1 MFLKRIEIDNYKS
14 LKGVVVEPTPLMALV
29 GPNAAGKTNFCEA
42 LDFLSRV
49 YEWNLERAVTAKGGY
64 ENICYRDGEGLS
76 RDPIRFG
83 MVVEQM
89 LLVPLGKITVQVGWE
104 HAFEFERDQPASSLL
119 VTMEDLTYRGP
130 QGSVHLKRKG
140 DHFQTVELSRVEM
153 SGEMDASLA
162 AAILGMALPRGEL
175 ILPPYSAVVLGNLP
189 APRMVGLRVFQLSA
203 LAARSMGSP
212 IPDPNLERFGG
223 NLPAVILHLKRY
235 YPEAYDQ
242 ILVSLQ
248 RVLPGVEGLEVT
260 QARTLALSLQQGGH
274 SWPVEDL
281 SDGTL
286 QAISTLAAAFDPRI
300 SVLVLEEPEN
310 HVHPWAL
317 RGFAEAF
324 REASKTKQII
334 LTTHSP
340 ILLDQLKPEEI
351 WIVQKPGS
359 VTKIDPLLTLDPS
372 LKESWEGGHFT
383 LSEYLD
389 SGALPEAVPAAAP

>member
-14 LKGVVVEPTPLMALV
+14 LKGVVVEPTPLAALV

-49 YEWNLERAVTAKGGY
+49 YEWNLEGAVAAKGGY

-83 MVVEQM
+83 VVVEQIT
-89 LLVPLGKITVQVGWE
+89 LLAPLGKKPVREKAVWE
-104 HAFEFERDQPASSLL
+104 HTFEFELDQTASSLL
-119 VTMEDLTYRGP
+119 VTTEDLTYRGP
-130 QGSVHLKRKG
+130 QDSVHLKRRG
-140 DHFQTVELSRVEM
+140 DHFQSVESSKEL
-153 SGEMDASLA
+153 DASLKEA
-162 AAILGMALPRGEL
+162 LLGMELPRGEL
-175 ILPPYSAVVLGNLP
+175 ALSSFSAILLGNIP

-203 LAARSMGSP
+203 LAARSTGSP

-223 NLPAVILHLKRY
+223 NLPAVILHLKKHR
-235 YPEAYDQ
+235 PKAYDQ

-248 RVLPGVEGLEVT
+248 KVLPDVEELEVT
-260 QARTLALSLQQGGH
+260 QARTLALSLQQGGQ

-286 QAISTLAAAFDPRI
+286 QAISTLAAAFDPRT

-310 HVHPWAL
+310 NVHPWAL

-340 ILLDQLKPEEI
+340 VMIDQLKPEEI

-359 VTKIDPLLTLDPS
+359 VTRIDPLLTLDPS
-372 LKESWEGGHFT
+372 LQEAWEGGHYT

-389 SGALPEAVPAAAP
+389 SGALPQAVPAAAS

>member
-14 LKGVVVEPTPLMALV
+14 LKGVVVEPTPLAALV

-49 YEWNLERAVTAKGGY
+49 YQWNLEEAVASKGGY
-64 ENICYRDGEGLS
+64 ENICYRDREGVS
-76 RDPIRFG
+76 RDPIRFR
-83 MVVEQM
+83 VVVKQ
-89 LLVPLGKITVQVGWE
+89 PLPPRSVGKKIVREDGVWE
-104 HAFEFERDQPASSLL
+104 HSFEFGWDQAASTPL
-119 VTMEDLTYRGP
+119 VVAENLIYETP
-130 QGSVHLKRKG
+130 QGSVHLVRG
-140 DHFQTVELSRVEM
+140 ENHFQSIESSIEEDTGVRDALLKMVLSSR
-153 SGEMDASLA
+153 AL
-162 AAILGMALPRGEL
+162 ALPT
-175 ILPPYSAVVLGNLP
+175 YSTLLLEDIP
-189 APRMVGLRVFQLSA
+189 EPRVAKLRVFQLSA
-203 LAARSMGSP
+203 LGARSPGSP

-223 NLPAVILHLKRY
+223 NLPAVILHLKKHR
-235 YPEAYDQ
+235 PKAYEQ

-248 RVLPGVEGLEVT
+248 KVLPDVEELDVT
-260 QARTLALSLQQGGH
+260 QARTLALSLQQGGQ

-300 SVLVLEEPEN
+300 SILVLEEPEN
-310 HVHPWAL
+310 NVHPWAL

-351 WIVQKPGS
+351 WIVQRPGS